1 MITLVKLIRRVGLS
15 KLEFTNED
23 ERLQEIIAHQ
33 VHQKLGVKI
42 DGIEHNQLYRTGRID
57 GLKRFF
63 NKDGTFAT
71 GLLPQVDDVLKELQR
86 VEPTLEIEYINEY
99 PERWVEDEEF
109 PENVVLPD
117 DKLGE
122 ITLRDYQYRSVREAV
137 LNQSGLIHVAT
148 NGGKCLT
155 ADTVILTDKG
165 LVTVEDVFAEQGL
178 KMDVEEKVV
187 EYTGS
192 MKFVNRYG
200 DLEKPSHL
208 TFNGL
213 RPTFKITTS
222 RGYTE
227 RATGNHPFL
236 TVSDSGKFEWVDTK
250 DLKEGMWIV
259 SRKGDN
265 IFGNHSM
272 PSDVAYTLGAV
283 VADGYVGQDSK
294 VSFSNSQPEIIERV
308 YQVFNK
314 LGHTVIDSYKER
326 VAKEVR
332 LSDKEATIKFH
343 KDYGVGYGVAKD
355 KRVPKSVMRSDRDTQ
370 LAFLTGYL
378 ECEMSIEVPKCSIQV
393 TSASHKLLQEIQMM
407 LLNLGYVSNL
417 SAKTV
422 KGYEHNDYYSLTLGA
437 KESARLLEELEFI
450 TLKRK
455 ERVDNFFTALSSR
468 KRNDK
473 TNPTPYGKELAHK
486 YKEGYKNPPTGFSK
500 KFTVPSTVSTSRFR
514 TLVDKYPDGDKDT
527 KAILDNLL
535 NEDFVFSRVVSVED
549 AGVLPTYDVAMPN
562 THSFIANGMVNH
574 NTEIGAGIFKTLIPQ
589 LEDGERMIFIVPTK
603 EIFYGAQERLEMRLG
618 QPIGLLGDGKRDIKQ
633 VTVVLMPTLVSSL
646 KDPTKDVKITP
657 KERKY
662 QIMIDEVIPKFKG
675 KKNLNTLIRNF
686 LQGYPGTTKARSE
699 IREELMEL
707 LHANLSDA
715 KITMEFNK
723 YETYFKKAMEKKAG
737 KKYQKY
743 LETLEFMDSVVCLIC
758 DETHRAKGDTWFDT
772 IVQFK
777 NAQYRIG
784 MTGTIDK
791 KDPML
796 TQKLQGLFGE
806 VLERV
811 ANEEL
816 IGKGFSAKPYIKFVN
831 VKEPRTISD
840 IREYQSA
847 YDNGIVHNEHR
858 NQVIARMCKTVH
870 DTNKTVLII
879 VNRLDHGENI
889 REELE
894 KLGVYSEFINGEL
907 ATDVRKQQL
916 ADVKSGKLKVLIAT
930 TVLDEGVDISGIHCL
945 ILGAGGKSLRQ
956 TLQRVGR
963 ILRRKEDDN
972 SALVIDFYDRTNMY
986 LFNHSKERHKIYN
999 EEGFDVDFLN

>member
-1 MITLVKLIRRVGLS
+1 MVKLIRRVGLS

-71 GLLPQVDDVLKELQR
+71 GLLPQVDDVLKGLQR

-148 NGGKCLT
+148 NGGK
-155 ADTVILTDKG
+155 
-165 LVTVEDVFAEQGL
+165 
-178 KMDVEEKVV
+178 
-187 EYTGS
+187 
-192 MKFVNRYG
+192 
-200 DLEKPSHL
+200 
-208 TFNGL
+208 
-213 RPTFKITTS
+213 
-222 RGYTE
+222 
-227 RATGNHPFL
+227 
-236 TVSDSGKFEWVDTK
+236 
-250 DLKEGMWIV
+250 
-259 SRKGDN
+259 
-265 IFGNHSM
+265 
-272 PSDVAYTLGAV
+272 
-283 VADGYVGQDSK
+283 
-294 VSFSNSQPEIIERV
+294 
-308 YQVFNK
+308 
-314 LGHTVIDSYKER
+314 
-326 VAKEVR
+326 
-332 LSDKEATIKFH
+332 
-343 KDYGVGYGVAKD
+343 
-355 KRVPKSVMRSDRDTQ
+355 
-370 LAFLTGYL
+370 
-378 ECEMSIEVPKCSIQV
+378 
-393 TSASHKLLQEIQMM
+393 
-407 LLNLGYVSNL
+407 
-417 SAKTV
+417 
-422 KGYEHNDYYSLTLGA
+422 
-437 KESARLLEELEFI
+437 
-450 TLKRK
+450 
-455 ERVDNFFTALSSR
+455 
-468 KRNDK
+468 
-473 TNPTPYGKELAHK
+473 
-486 YKEGYKNPPTGFSK
+486 
-500 KFTVPSTVSTSRFR
+500 
-514 TLVDKYPDGDKDT
+514 
-527 KAILDNLL
+527 
-535 NEDFVFSRVVSVED
+535 
-549 AGVLPTYDVAMPN
+549 
-562 THSFIANGMVNH
+562 
-574 NTEIGAGIFKTLIPQ
+574 TEIGAGIFKTLIPQ